1 MNAEREPS
9 VGGVAVTAAL
19 EQDMNRCAS
28 GEIHRRD
35 RADVNDA
42 PLVAL
47 FAHSLECGGVERI
60 TVNMA
65 QFLASRGYRV
75 DMLLRVAVGDFLT
88 DLPATVRVVELGRS
102 RMRTLLRLS
111 GYLRRERPRALLALM
126 YPQNEVALVARWLA
140 GTRGRTIVSVRSM
153 LGGQEEIVGFRWS
166 LVRRLH
172 AHFVRLLAR
181 VCYAWA
187 DGIVTVSEGAGN
199 DVAHVTGLPRSR
211 VVVIRN
217 PVIRPQLFA
226 RAAEGVTH
234 PWLAGGGPPVIL
246 GVGRLHRI
254 KDFGTLIEAFSLV
267 RAQRKARLVIL
278 GEGPERPALQ
288 RLARKLGVDGDVD
301 LPGVVANPYPEM
313 RSAKVLALTSRFD
326 ALPAVLVEALAL
338 GTPIVATD
346 CPSGPAEILRGGR
359 YGELVPVGDP
369 AGVAAA
375 IMRVLTGRSA
385 ACPVDPAWLDQFR
398 EETAM
403 RRYLELLMPHRA
415 DDPGVGD
422 GDERQLRGGA

>member
-1 MNAEREPS
+1 
-9 VGGVAVTAAL
+9 
-19 EQDMNRCAS
+19 
-28 GEIHRRD
+28 
-35 RADVNDA
+35 
-42 PLVAL
+42 
-47 FAHSLECGGVERI
+47 
-60 TVNMA
+60 
-65 QFLASRGYRV
+65 
-75 DMLLRVAVGDFLT
+75 
-88 DLPATVRVVELGRS
+88 
-102 RMRTLLRLS
+102 
-111 GYLRRERPRALLALM
+111 
-126 YPQNEVALVARWLA
+126 
-140 GTRGRTIVSVRSM
+140 M

-166 LVRRLH
+166 LARRLH

-181 VCYAWA
+181 VCYARA

-288 RLARKLGVDGDVD
+288 RLARKLGVAADVD

-313 RSAKVLALTSRFD
+313 RCAKVLALTSRFD

-375 IMRVLTGRSA
+375 IMRVLAGRSA

-398 EETAM
+398 EDTAM
-403 RRYLELLMPHRA
+403 RRYLDLLMPDRA
-415 DDPGVGD
+415 DDPGD